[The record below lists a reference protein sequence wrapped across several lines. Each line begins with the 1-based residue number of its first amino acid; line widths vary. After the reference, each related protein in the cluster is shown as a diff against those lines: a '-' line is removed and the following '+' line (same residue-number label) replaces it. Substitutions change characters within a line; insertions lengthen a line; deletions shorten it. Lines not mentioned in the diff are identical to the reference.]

1 MRKEIFI
8 MALIKCPDCGNE
20 FSDQAP
26 HCPSCGRLN
35 SNIQQQPNVQ
45 QTSPN

>member
-1 MRKEIFI
+1 

-35 SNIQQQPNVQ
+35 SNIQQQA
-45 QTSPN
+45 SPNRDPIPPQ